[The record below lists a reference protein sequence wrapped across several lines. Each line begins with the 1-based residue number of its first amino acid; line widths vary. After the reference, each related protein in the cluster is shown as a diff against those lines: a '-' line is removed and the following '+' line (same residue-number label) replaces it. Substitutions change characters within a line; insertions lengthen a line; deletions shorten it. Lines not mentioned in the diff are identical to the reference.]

1 MQLKSPVD
9 LVSVASYRRKVIDH
23 MNSLDD
29 EDLPFEFNLS
39 TTRSHQTVWAED
51 DFSGLQRT
59 AEGARQSAGSRSDDV
74 IKRGGMWFGDFRGNT
89 VMSRDGPVNAK
100 QDRIWFG
107 WQIGL
112 P

>member
-9 LVSVASYRRKVIDH
+9 LVSVASHRRKVIDH
-23 MNSLDD
+23 MNPLDD

-39 TTRSHQTVWAED
+39 TTRSHQTVGAED

-74 IKRGGMWFGDFRGNT
+74 IKRGRMRFGNVRGNT
-89 VMSRDGPVNAK
+89 VMSRNGPVNPK
-100 QDRIWFG
+100 QNRIGFG
-107 WQIGL
+107 WQVGL